1 VTLAKQIDAEPSRWR
16 RQPLAI
22 AALALGL
29 VTVIAAALLLLVS
42 PAEWTSSAA
51 MPWLIAPA
59 VLTVLVAT
67 ASLLRREGTYALPA
81 AAMCL
86 AGSAL
91 VLGWIVIVGLVALGA
106 ALAIA
111 VLSQLM

>member
-1 VTLAKQIDAEPSRWR
+1 MTLEKQIGQQPSRWR
-16 RQPLAI
+16 TQ
-22 AALALGL
+22 ALALTALGL
-29 VTVIAAALLLLVS
+29 GLATVIAAAVLLLLS
-42 PAEWTSSAA
+42 PGDFTSTDA

-59 VLTVLVAT
+59 VLTTVVAI

-81 AAMCL
+81 AALCL

-106 ALAIA
+106 ALLIA
-111 VLSQLM
+111 LLSQLM